1 MRTSAA
7 LGHRRTCCW
16 LSALRNLHLGI
27 RAVQNYVTPI
37 KLSTRKKRV
46 QGSLKF
52 GLTNFDTLLEL
63 IFNNR
68 YIKILAVVFYDW
80 PCKKTT
86 NSKIFQNYIIYH

>member
-7 LGHRRTCCW
+7 LGQSRTCCW
-16 LSALRNLHLGI
+16 LSAFRNLHLGI

-46 QGSLKF
+46 QGSLRF

-63 IFNNR
+63 IFNNKEDHGLHSSVDAS
-68 YIKILAVVFYDW
+68 YAISGA
-80 PCKKTT
+80 KKSQT
-86 NSKIFQNYIIYH
+86 